1 MAKRVRKAVFPVAG
15 LGTRFLPV
23 TKAMP
28 KEMLPV
34 VDKPLIQYAF
44 EEATAAGI
52 EECYFVTGRA
62 KNAIEDH
69 FDTAAELEMTL
80 RERGKDDLLKELDA
94 IVPTPGRIAYTRQQ
108 RPLGLGHAVWCARHL
123 VGDEPFA
130 VLLADDLMVG
140 DPPCLAE
147 MVEAHARTGGNMV
160 AVMEIPREETRR
172 YGILDVVE
180 DHGKLVRA
188 KGVVEKPEPAV
199 APSTLMII
207 GRYIIQPEIF
217 RHLGDATAGAQAGG
231 KKVAVGYDGRLTSPE
246 LEAALVDGLAEGG
259 VDVVRTGRGP
269 TPMLYFA
276 AATLGVDGGIMVT
289 GSHNPPDHNGF
300 KLVLRGKAFFGE
312 AIQKIGEAALKL
324 GPPGAKRGEATQHSV
339 FNDYVAS
346 LAKDYDDTRQLK
358 VSCDCGNGATGEV
371 VVELTKTLPGRHILL
386 NEIIDGTFPAHH
398 PDPTVAENLV
408 QLQQAVKEHR
418 CDLGIGFDGDGDR
431 IGVIDAQGRILWG
444 DQLLIVLARD
454 VLQHHPGAPVLADVK
469 ASQILFDAIAEA
481 GGKPVMMETGHSLIK
496 ARLAETGAPL
506 AGEMSGHIFFADR
519 WYGFD
524 DAVYV
529 AVRLLGI
536 LSRAPET
543 LADMLDRLPPV
554 FNTPELRLPCEEE
567 RKFAIVEEV
576 RERLRK
582 RGAEMVEIDGVRVR
596 TPDGWWL
603 LRASNTQA
611 IVVVRAESSSEAG
624 LQRLKEALAKELA
637 ASRLTLPDA

>member
-1 MAKRVRKAVFPVAG
+1 MSH
-15 LGTRFLPV
+15 RFDPSILR
-23 TKAMP
+23 
-28 KEMLPV
+28 EYDIRGV
-34 VDKPLIQYAF
+34 VGKTLF
-44 EEATAAGI
+44 AADAHAL
-52 EECYFVTGRA
+52 GRA
-62 KNAIEDH
+62 FAI
-69 FDTAAELEMTL
+69 T
-80 RERGKDDLLKELDA
+80 
-94 IVPTPGRIAYTRQQ
+94 V
-108 RPLGLGHAVWCARHL
+108 
-123 VGDEPFA
+123 
-130 VLLADDLMVG
+130 
-140 DPPCLAE
+140 
-147 MVEAHARTGGNMV
+147 
-160 AVMEIPREETRR
+160 
-172 YGILDVVE
+172 
-180 DHGKLVRA
+180 
-188 KGVVEKPEPAV
+188 
-199 APSTLMII
+199 
-207 GRYIIQPEIF
+207 
-217 RHLGDATAGAQAGG
+217 AQAGG

-246 LEAALVDGLAEGG
+246 LEAALVDGLAVGG

-300 KLVLRGKAFFGE
+300 KLVLGGKAFFGE

-324 GPPGAKRGEATQHSV
+324 GPPSAKRGEVTQHSV
-339 FNDYVAS
+339 FNDYVAR
-346 LAKDYDDTRQLK
+346 LAKDYDGTRPLK
-358 VSCDCGNGATGEV
+358 VAWDCGNGATGEV

-408 QLQQAVKEHR
+408 QLQQAVKDNR

-431 IGVIDAQGRILWG
+431 IGVVDAQGRILWG

-454 VLQHHPGAPVLADVK
+454 VLKHHRGAPVLADVK
-469 ASQILFDAIAEA
+469 ASQVLFDAIAEA

-624 LQRLKEALAKELA
+624 LQRLKQALAKELA
-637 ASRLTLPDA
+637 ASGLTLPDA